1 MPGHGFGDI
10 AQGAIAASGNDVS
23 IPGRQ
28 RFAHQSLRIAGF
40 PGQSN
45 SQLPT
50 SLTLVFDG
58 GANRLV
64 ERLLAMQNQ

>member
-1 MPGHGFGDI
+1 MLRHSLGNI
-10 AQGAIAASGNDVS
+10 AQGAIATTGNDVS

-28 RFAHQSLRIAGF
+28 RFAHQPLRIAGL

-50 SLTLVFDG
+50 SLTLAFDG